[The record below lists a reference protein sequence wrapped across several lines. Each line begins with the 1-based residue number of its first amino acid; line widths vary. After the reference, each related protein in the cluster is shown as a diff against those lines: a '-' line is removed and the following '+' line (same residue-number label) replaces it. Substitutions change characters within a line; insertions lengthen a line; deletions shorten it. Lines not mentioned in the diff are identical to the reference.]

1 MKRMMTAAMAGAVCA
16 GALAQSGVLYAPGR
30 SIDDQGIVLRSWG
43 SGGASQTD
51 EAAYEGIY
59 SVRVSTR
66 NFFQGGIL
74 NFANTPDLAPMYP
87 DKNNLLRLTFRVAD
101 LTMTLGGGTG
111 PDSGGKGG
119 AIGGVGG
126 ATGGVGGVSG
136 GVSGTAGGKGRG
148 TTQGASQTEK
158 APLKE
163 LRFVITTTDGKRSE
177 AYVPIDTSGSGD
189 RGWRTAAVPLQ
200 AIAGFDK
207 TNKIVSSVALA
218 GDATA
223 VFYVGDLRVVN
234 DSTPISGQTNVP
246 KLNLALGDEVEL
258 YAVGYGGSSVLTY
271 QWDFDS
277 KDGIQIDAESQ
288 VVKRKFRKPGK
299 YTITVTIADK
309 YGLKKPY
316 TTTIDVTVNP

>member
-1 MKRMMTAAMAGAVCA
+1 MMLATMAGAMCA
-16 GALAQSGVLYAPGR
+16 GAVAQSGVLYAPGR
-30 SIDDQGIVLRSWG
+30 TIDDQGIVLRSWG
-43 SGGASQTD
+43 SGAASQTD

-74 NFANTPDLAPMYP
+74 NFANTPDLATLYP

-101 LTMTLGGGTG
+101 LNLTLGGG
-111 PDSGGKGG
+111 GGKGDAQGG
-119 AIGGVGG
+119 AIGGLAGG
-126 ATGGVGGVSG
+126 GGGVA
-136 GVSGTAGGKGRG
+136 GTAGGKGGGRG
-148 TTQGASQTEK
+148 AAQGGGQSEK
-158 APLKE
+158 AALKE

-177 AYVPIDTSGSGD
+177 AYVPIDTSSSGD
-189 RGWRTAAVPLQ
+189 RGWRTTAIPLQ

-223 VFYVGDLRVVN
+223 VFYVGDLRVIN
-234 DSTPISGQTNVP
+234 DSTPISGEPNVT
-246 KLNLALGDEVEL
+246 KLNLALGDEVQL
-258 YAVGYGGSSVLTY
+258 WAYGYGGASVLTY
-271 QWDFDS
+271 KWDFDS
-277 KDGIQIDAESQ
+277 KDGIQVDAESQ